1 MTSGMLEES
10 SKWNF
15 GVGLGSLLS
24 ASQVL
29 MSSRSAAARS
39 MPRMPMAAVLLGTA
53 ADSWKRGQGQGGSES
68 VPGKRGGIPS
78 PSAELGP

>member
-1 MTSGMLEES
+1 MTSGVLEES

-15 GVGLGSLLS
+15 GVGLGPLLS

-39 MPRMPMAAVLLGTA
+39 IPRMPMAAVLLGTA
-53 ADSWKRGQGQGGSES
+53 ADSWKRGQGWGGSES
-68 VPGKRGGIPS
+68 EPGKRGGIAS
-78 PSAELGP
+78 PSAESGP

>member
-1 MTSGMLEES
+1 MTSGVLEES

-15 GVGLGSLLS
+15 GVGLGPLLS

-39 MPRMPMAAVLLGTA
+39 MPRMTMAAVLLGTVV
-53 ADSWKRGQGQGGSES
+53 DNWKGGQSWGLSES
-68 VPGKRGGIPS
+68 VPGKRGGIAS
-78 PSAELGP
+78 PFAESGP